1 MGWALILHLYAFLIS
16 TQRQPST
23 NTTGARRGTTVL
35 LQMDVLFN
43 SIDVRDLLSSH
54 DLDDSSPLSAPDL
67 RLLIDRL
74 QVRSLDIKSKVHN
87 YILANNDDFS
97 ALFSRCSDAVINSE
111 QLSDQVSNL
120 VGLLSSN
127 LQPIDLKIKETVDEI
142 RRKRV
147 ESKEKKEA
155 LDLVKVVLKL
165 SQQLSVVESDLMA
178 GKVVEAAEALT
189 DLKVALRVRDNVED
203 LREEREPLVFGLLRK
218 KWTDC
223 FEEIQNVLV
232 KFMEN
237 AVRFDQQS
245 NAVYVKNRMAMN
257 DNQGVELCTVV
268 KAMHVVGILDYG
280 LAKVADMMTRHVIA
294 PAVRSGSHSF
304 SVEEK
309 RLDSGYI
316 AEVVL
321 RITPP
326 SDSQIE
332 NMDAE
337 TIYSGINV
345 VIQFIFNFICF
356 QDSSWMRY
364 FGRLTWPRM
373 SELII
378 SNFLSKIV
386 PTDASKLADFQT
398 TRQLTSDFE
407 ASLKQVMF
415 ISPGKDERLTNFADN
430 VEVHFAMRKKVEI
443 LASARDLLLHSDFN
457 LPKDYSRKNTE
468 LKNGGNTDLLF
479 SSEKCVI
486 SEAAS
491 RLMEVVHETLKDVCL
506 SSATVA
512 LEFYHAARDALLLY
526 EAVIPVKLERQLD
539 GINQVAVL
547 IHNDCL
553 YLSQEILGLAFE
565 YKSDFPISMKG
576 AVFIDLGVRY
586 KIMAEEILQRQIQ
599 LVKHN
604 LMEAIDGADG
614 FQNTHQPKRCESAK
628 FSIDQVA
635 FILEKVHI
643 IWEPLLL
650 PLTYKGSMCSVVEAV
665 CSRMTKD
672 ILMLDDIAAEETLQL
687 QRLIH
692 MLLENLSSLMESLI
706 AINQTTKPQEKSSG
720 SVNDLIP
727 SLPRLRILADM
738 LDMPLKSITASWE
751 SGELAKCGYTSSEM
765 RDFIRA
771 IFTDSPLRKECLWR
785 IENITF

>member
-1 MGWALILHLYAFLIS
+1 
-16 TQRQPST
+16 
-23 NTTGARRGTTVL
+23 
-35 LQMDVLFN
+35 MDVLFN

-87 YILANNDDFS
+87 YVLSHHHDFS
-97 ALFSRCSDAVINSE
+97 ALFSRCSDAVINSH
-111 QLSDQVSNL
+111 QLSDQLSDL
-120 VGLLSSN
+120 IDLLSSSSSDR
-127 LQPIDLKIKETVDEI
+127 QPIDVQIKETVDEV
-142 RRKRV
+142 RRKRI
-147 ESKEKKEA
+147 EAKEKKET
-155 LDLVKVVLKL
+155 LDLVKVVLRL
-165 SQQLSVVESDLMA
+165 SQELSVVESDLKA
-178 GKVVEAAEALT
+178 GKVVEAAEAIT
-189 DLKVALRVRDNVED
+189 ELKVALRVRENAED
-203 LREEREPLVFGLLRK
+203 RSEDREPMVFGLLRK

-223 FEEIQNVLV
+223 FEEIQELLV
-232 KFMEN
+232 KFVEN

-245 NAVYVKNRMAMN
+245 NAVCVKNTMAMN
-257 DNQGVELCTVV
+257 DIQGVELSTVL

-280 LAKVADMMTRHVIA
+280 LAKVSDLMIRYVIA
-294 PAVRSGSHSF
+294 PAVQSGPHSF
-304 SVEEK
+304 SVEE
-309 RLDSGYI
+309 RTLDPGHM

-326 SDSQIE
+326 SDPQHDDYMWLVISCLRLRTW
-332 NMDAE
+332 MLK
-337 TIYSGINV
+337 TIYSGLNV

-356 QDSSWMRY
+356 KNSSWMRY

-386 PTDASKLADFQT
+386 PNDASKLADFQT
-398 TRQLTSDFE
+398 VRQLTYEFE
-407 ASLKQVMF
+407 TSLKEVMF
-415 ISPGKDERLTNFADN
+415 ISSGKDERLSNFADN
-430 VEVHFAMRKKVEI
+430 VEVHFATRKKVEI
-443 LASARDLLLHSDFN
+443 LATARDLLLHSNFN

-468 LKNGGNTDLLF
+468 FKNGGTVDLLF
-479 SSEKCVI
+479 SSERCVI

-491 RLMEVVHETLKDVCL
+491 QLIELVHQTLNDVCL
-506 SSATVA
+506 SSASVA

-553 YLSQEILGLAFE
+553 FLSQEILGLSFE
-565 YKSDFPISMKG
+565 YQSDFPTSMKG
-576 AVFIDLGVRY
+576 AVFIDLGIRY
-586 KIMAEEILQRQIQ
+586 KLMAEEILQRQIQ

-604 LMEAIDGADG
+604 LMEAVDGADG
-614 FQNTHQPKRCESAK
+614 FQNTHQPRRYESAK

-635 FILEKVHI
+635 FILEKVRI

-650 PLTYKGSMCSVVEAV
+650 PLTYKESMCTVVEAV

-672 ILMLDDIAAEETLQL
+672 ILLLDDIAAEETLQL
-687 QRLIH
+687 QRLIQ
-692 MLLENLSSLMESLI
+692 MLLENLSALLESL
-706 AINQTTKPQEKSSG
+706 AAMNNQTTKPQGASSG
-720 SVNDLIP
+720 SIDDLIP
-727 SLPRLRILADM
+727 SLNM
-738 LDMPLKSITASWE
+738 LDLPLKSITASWE
-751 SGELAKCGYTSSEM
+751 SGELAKCGYTSSEV

-771 IFTDSPLRKECLWR
+771 IFTDSPLRRECLWR
-785 IENITF
+785 IENIKF

>member
-1 MGWALILHLYAFLIS
+1 
-16 TQRQPST
+16 
-23 NTTGARRGTTVL
+23 
-35 LQMDVLFN
+35 MDVLFN

-87 YILANNDDFS
+87 YILSHNDDFS

-120 VGLLSSN
+120 VNLLSSN
-127 LQPIDLKIKETVDEI
+127 QPIDVKIKETVDEI

-155 LDLVKVVLKL
+155 LDLVKAVLKL
-165 SQQLSVVESDLMA
+165 SQELSVVENDLIA

-203 LREEREPLVFGLLRK
+203 LREEREPMVFGLLRK
-218 KWTDC
+218 KYTDC
-223 FEEIQNVLV
+223 FEQIQELLV

-237 AVRFDQQS
+237 AVRFDEQS
-245 NAVYVKNRMAMN
+245 NSVYVTNRMAMN

-280 LAKVADMMTRHVIA
+280 LAKVADLMFRHVIG
-294 PAVRSGSHSF
+294 PAVRSGSHTF
-304 SVEEK
+304 SVQEQ
-309 RLDSGYI
+309 RLDSGYLS
-316 AEVVL
+316 EVVL
-321 RITPP
+321 KIIPP
-326 SDSQIE
+326 SDPQIE

-337 TIYSGINV
+337 TIYSGLNV

-356 QDSSWMRY
+356 QNTSWMRY

-386 PTDASKLADFQT
+386 PNDASKLADFQT

-407 ASLKQVMF
+407 TSLKEVMF
-415 ISPGKDERLTNFADN
+415 ISLGKDERLTNFADN

-443 LASARDLLLHSDFN
+443 LATARDLLLHSDFN

-468 LKNGGNTDLLF
+468 FKNGGNIDLLF

-491 RLMEVVHETLKDVCL
+491 KLMEVVHQTLKDVCL

-553 YLSQEILGLAFE
+553 CLSQEILGLAFE
-565 YKSDFPISMKG
+565 YKSDFPTSMKG
-576 AVFIDLGVRY
+576 AIFIDLGVRY
-586 KIMAEEILQRQIQ
+586 KLMAEEILQRQIQ

-614 FQNTHQPKRCESAK
+614 FQNTHQPKRYESAK

-643 IWEPLLL
+643 IWGPLLL
-650 PLTYKGSMCSVVEAV
+650 PLTYKGSMCSVMEAV

-706 AINQTTKPQEKSSG
+706 AINQTTKPQQKSSP
-720 SVNDLIP
+720 SINHLIP

-751 SGELAKCGYTSSEM
+751 SGELANCGYTSSEV

>member
-1 MGWALILHLYAFLIS
+1 MVVF
-16 TQRQPST
+16 
-23 NTTGARRGTTVL
+23 
-35 LQMDVLFN
+35 QMDVLFN
-43 SIDVRDLLSSH
+43 SINVRDLLSSH

-74 QVRSLDIKSKVHN
+74 QVRSLDIKSKVQN
-87 YILANNDDFS
+87 YIVSHNDDFS
-97 ALFSRCSDAVINSE
+97 ALFSRCSDAVINSQ
-111 QLSDQVSNL
+111 QLSDQLSNL
-120 VGLLSSN
+120 VNLLSSDR
-127 LQPIDLKIKETVDEI
+127 QPIDVKIKETVEEV
-142 RRKRV
+142 RRKRI
-147 ESKEKKEA
+147 ETKEKKET

-165 SQQLSVVESDLMA
+165 SQELSVVENDLKA

-203 LREEREPLVFGLLRK
+203 RSEEREPMVFGLLRK

-223 FEEIQNVLV
+223 FEEIQEVLV
-232 KFMEN
+232 KFVEN

-245 NAVYVKNRMAMN
+245 NAVYVKNTMAMN
-257 DNQGVELCTVV
+257 DIEGVELSTVL

-280 LAKVADMMTRHVIA
+280 LAKVADLMTRYVIA
-294 PAVRSGSHSF
+294 PAVQSGLHRF
-304 SVEEK
+304 SVEE
-309 RLDSGYI
+309 RTLDSGYM

-326 SDSQIE
+326 SDPQVE
-332 NMDAE
+332 NLDAE

-356 QDSSWMRY
+356 KNSSWMRY

-386 PTDASKLADFQT
+386 PNDASKLADFQT
-398 TRQLTSDFE
+398 IRQLTSEFE
-407 ASLKQVMF
+407 TSLKEIMF
-415 ISPGKDERLTNFADN
+415 ISSGKDERLSNFADN
-430 VEVHFAMRKKVEI
+430 VEVHFATRKKVEI
-443 LASARDLLLHSDFN
+443 LATARDLLLHSDFN
-457 LPKDYSRKNTE
+457 LPKDYPRKNTE
-468 LKNGGNTDLLF
+468 FKNGGTVDLLF
-479 SSEKCVI
+479 SSERCVI

-491 RLMEVVHETLKDVCL
+491 QLIGLVHQTLKDVCL
-506 SSATVA
+506 SSTPVA

-553 YLSQEILGLAFE
+553 FLSQEILGLAFE
-565 YKSDFPISMKG
+565 YQSDFPTSMKG
-576 AVFIDLGVRY
+576 AVFIDLGIRY
-586 KIMAEEILQRQIQ
+586 KLMAEEILQRQIQ

-614 FQNTHQPKRCESAK
+614 FQNTHQPKRYESAK

-635 FILEKVHI
+635 FILEKVRI

-650 PLTYKGSMCSVVEAV
+650 PLTYKGSMCTVLEAV

-672 ILMLDDIAAEETLQL
+672 ILLLDDIAAEETLQL

-692 MLLENLSSLMESLI
+692 MLLENLSSLLESLV
-706 AINQTTKPQEKSSG
+706 AMNQTTKPQDASSG
-720 SVNDLIP
+720 SIDDLIP
-727 SLPRLRILADM
+727 SLSQLRIMAVM
-738 LDMPLKSITASWE
+738 LDLPLKSITASWE
-751 SGELAKCGYTSSEM
+751 SGELAKCGYTSSEV

-785 IENITF
+785 IENIKF

>member
-1 MGWALILHLYAFLIS
+1 
-16 TQRQPST
+16 
-23 NTTGARRGTTVL
+23 
-35 LQMDVLFN
+35 MDVLFN

-87 YILANNDDFS
+87 YILAHNDDFS
-97 ALFSRCSDAVINSE
+97 ALFSRCSDAVVNSE

-120 VGLLSSN
+120 VDLLSSN
-127 LQPIDLKIKETVDEI
+127 REPIDVKIKETVDEI

-147 ESKEKKEA
+147 ESKEKKEM

-165 SQQLSVVESDLMA
+165 SQELSVVENDLMA

-189 DLKVALRVRDNVED
+189 NLKVALGVRDNVED
-203 LREEREPLVFGLLRK
+203 VREEREPMVFGLLRK

-223 FEEIQNVLV
+223 FEEIQNLLV

-237 AVRFDQQS
+237 AVRFDQQT
-245 NAVYVKNRMAMN
+245 NAVYVKNRMGMN
-257 DNQGVELCTVV
+257 DSQGVELCTVV

-280 LAKVADMMTRHVIA
+280 LAKVADMMTKHVIA

-304 SVEEK
+304 SVEEQ
-309 RLDSGYI
+309 RLDSGYVT
-316 AEVVL
+316 EVVL
-321 RITPP
+321 KISPP
-326 SDSQIE
+326 SDPQIE

-337 TIYSGINV
+337 TIYSGLNV
-345 VIQFIFNFICF
+345 VIQFVFNFICF
-356 QDSSWMRY
+356 QNSSWMRY

-386 PTDASKLADFQT
+386 PNDASKLADFQT
-398 TRQLTSDFE
+398 TRQLTNNFE
-407 ASLKQVMF
+407 TSLKEVMF

-430 VEVHFAMRKKVEI
+430 VEIHFAMRKKVEI
-443 LASARDLLLHSDFN
+443 LSTARDLLLHSDFN
-457 LPKDYSRKNTE
+457 LPKDYSRRNTE
-468 LKNGGNTDLLF
+468 LKNGGNVDLLF
-479 SSEKCVI
+479 SSENCVI

-491 RLMEVVHETLKDVCL
+491 KLMEVVHETLKNIFLKDVCL

-565 YKSDFPISMKG
+565 YKSDFPSSMKG

-586 KIMAEEILQRQIQ
+586 KLMAEEILQRQIQ

-604 LMEAIDGADG
+604 LME
-614 FQNTHQPKRCESAK
+614 
-628 FSIDQVA
+628 V
-635 FILEKVHI
+635 
-643 IWEPLLL
+643 
-650 PLTYKGSMCSVVEAV
+650 
-665 CSRMTKD
+665 
-672 ILMLDDIAAEETLQL
+672 
-687 QRLIH
+687 
-692 MLLENLSSLMESLI
+692 NL
-706 AINQTTKPQEKSSG
+706 
-720 SVNDLIP
+720 ND
-727 SLPRLRILADM
+727 
-738 LDMPLKSITASWE
+738 
-751 SGELAKCGYTSSEM
+751 
-765 RDFIRA
+765 
-771 IFTDSPLRKECLWR
+771 
-785 IENITF
+785 